1 MTGYPGGN
9 GRPPGLDLHR
19 LPRHF
24 LSPVGT
30 EGYSVT
36 EEGPKMLSVD
46 SIHEEYEYIAKQR
59 CECGGTYQVNKQ
71 TLLKSVPNG
80 KHFDSLR
87 ARCVKC
93 GAVRS
98 FAFDVSELFRQY
110 ERCDV
115 SELFRRYER
124 MLAKRKQ
131 NDAAEE
137 EADKKD

>member
-1 MTGYPGGN
+1 M
-9 GRPPGLDLHR
+9 
-19 LPRHF
+19 
-24 LSPVGT
+24 
-30 EGYSVT
+30 T

-71 TLLKSVPNG
+71 TLLESVPNG

-98 FAFDVSELFRQY
+98 FAFDVSKLFQRY
-110 ERCDV
+110 DRPDFDV

-137 EADKKD
+137 EADKRASITLFPGQDEQTVFHQTAHALEQKFSVER